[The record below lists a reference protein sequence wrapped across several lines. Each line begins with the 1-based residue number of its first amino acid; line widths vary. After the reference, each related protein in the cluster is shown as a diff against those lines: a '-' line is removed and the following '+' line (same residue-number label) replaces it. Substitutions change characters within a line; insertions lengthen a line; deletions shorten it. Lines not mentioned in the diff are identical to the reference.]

1 MWARFTVLNETPS
14 AAAIADCV
22 MPLSRGHVDAL
33 ALRRR
38 EFPAQRGF
46 QFPDLTL
53 GRLVHLTIRPPNQI
67 ITAHHSAL
75 LNRLQPATSIRRF
88 NQLLKRYKTLAGY
101 CRQLLVLA
109 SIRLPRGWRGAP
121 HRVRLTLRSCKP
133 TSSAYE
139 Q

>member
-1 MWARFTVLNETPS
+1 MIVKNSAVLHAPPGYLTCDNLRSDSE
-14 AAAIADCV
+14 AH
-22 MPLSRGHVDAL
+22 LSP
-33 ALRRR
+33 
-38 EFPAQRGF
+38 ESE
-46 QFPDLTL
+46 
-53 GRLVHLTIRPPNQI
+53 I
-67 ITAHHSAL
+67 ITANHSAL

-88 NQLLKRYKTLAGY
+88 NQLWNRYETLAGY

-109 SIRLPRGWRGAP
+109 SIRLPRGWWGAP